1 VTDRQRTRE
10 PAGPPETFVKQV
22 KDALEHLYDLPT
34 LQRHPLARGDGLGTE
49 TSDEMAGQHLRRE
62 LADAIE
68 ALNPGEDVPF
78 RAPHARLYNVLV
90 LHYLERATVQEV
102 AYRLGVSPRQALRNL
117 RQGEKSVAAVLWAR
131 RSMPASQQPSAVQL
145 SSFQAEMDR
154 LEARPRPTDLCS
166 LLRRAQTAV
175 EPLAVQRAVV
185 FCTACPEEL
194 VLLPTD
200 PIMAEQ
206 VLVSAISHAVRQA
219 QPGTLSLTLATKRE
233 RVSLTLRYV
242 PESAAADA
250 LAVNPAAARLADR
263 LGWTVNQ
270 GGPSEGYQTV
280 VLYMAARCPTVL
292 IIDDNE
298 GLVGLLERYLT
309 DQACQV
315 VAAVNGREGLR
326 LAQELL
332 PDAIV
337 LDVMMPGMPGW
348 EVLQQLQGDPQTADI
363 PVVVCSVIIEPE
375 LARALG
381 ASIFLSKPVRR
392 YDVLAALRRLGVV

>member
-1 VTDRQRTRE
+1 VTDRQRVRE

-22 KDALEHLYDLPT
+22 KDALEHLYDLPY
-34 LQRHPLARGDGLGTE
+34 LQRHPLARGDGLGTKI
-49 TSDEMAGQHLRRE
+49 SVEMAGQHLRRE

-68 ALNPGEDVPF
+68 VLNPGEDVPF

-90 LHYLERATVQEV
+90 LHYLERETVQEV

-154 LEARPRPTDLCS
+154 LEARPRPTDLYS

-175 EPLAVQRAVV
+175 EPLAVQRSITL
-185 FCTACPEEL
+185 CTDCPEKPVSL
-194 VLLPTD
+194 STD

-219 QPGTLSLTLATKRE
+219 QPGTLTLTLVARAE
-233 RVSLTLRYV
+233 EVSLTLRYIPKPV
-242 PESAAADA
+242 AADA
-250 LAVNPAAARLADR
+250 PVISSTVAQLVDR
-263 LGWTVNQ
+263 LGWTVERGEQ
-270 GGPSEGYQTV
+270 LEGCQTI
-280 VLYMAARCPTVL
+280 VLHMAVRFPTVL

-298 GLVGLLERYLT
+298 GLASLLERYLT
-309 DQACQV
+309 DQACRV
-315 VAAVNGREGLR
+315 IAVMDGQEGLR
-326 LAQELL
+326 LAQRLL

-337 LDVMMPGMPGW
+337 LDVMMPGMLGW

-375 LARALG
+375 LAQALG

-392 YDVLAALRRLGVV
+392 YDILAALRQLGVV

>member
-1 VTDRQRTRE
+1 VTDRQRVRE

-22 KDALEHLYDLPT
+22 KDALEHLYDLPY
-34 LQRHPLARGDGLGTE
+34 LQRHPLARGDGLGTKI
-49 TSDEMAGQHLRRE
+49 SVEMAGQHLRRE

-68 ALNPGEDVPF
+68 VLNPGEDVPF

-90 LHYLERATVQEV
+90 LHYLERETVQEV

-117 RQGEKSVAAVLWAR
+117 
-131 RSMPASQQPSAVQL
+131 PASQQPSAVQL

-154 LEARPRPTDLCS
+154 LEARPRPTDLYS

-175 EPLAVQRAVV
+175 EPLAVQRSITL
-185 FCTACPEEL
+185 CTDCPEKPVSL
-194 VLLPTD
+194 STD

-219 QPGTLSLTLATKRE
+219 QPGTLTLTLVARAE
-233 RVSLTLRYV
+233 EVSLTLRYIPKPV
-242 PESAAADA
+242 AADA
-250 LAVNPAAARLADR
+250 PVISSTVAQLVDR
-263 LGWTVNQ
+263 LGWTVERGEQ
-270 GGPSEGYQTV
+270 LEGCQTI
-280 VLYMAARCPTVL
+280 VLHMAVRFPTVL

-298 GLVGLLERYLT
+298 GLASLLERYLT
-309 DQACQV
+309 DQACRV
-315 VAAVNGREGLR
+315 IAVMDGQEGLR
-326 LAQELL
+326 LAQRLL

-337 LDVMMPGMPGW
+337 LDVMMPGMLGW

-375 LARALG
+375 LAQALG

-392 YDVLAALRRLGVV
+392 YDILAALRQLGVV